1 MDLSTRA
8 ASMGKDAA
16 QREREK
22 VTKEEKYKT
31 SSGDRQGANH
41 SMGSHRE
48 QQPSPVFRS
57 YHTHWQ
63 NQVTKNC
70 LFGGLHAV
78 LAFGTVRFGGCW

>member
-48 QQPSPVFRS
+48 QQVMTWGQSDGRGPQLPSASRWEPVMVAE
-57 YHTHWQ
+57 Q
-63 NQVTKNC
+63 E
-70 LFGGLHAV
+70 GGRL
-78 LAFGTVRFGGCW
+78 R